1 MLSVETVTRWN
12 VLAIPASSAATLWS
26 ALAPY
31 PNKQPALAAPE
42 RPPLGFGGLR
52 RLIGDTV
59 GALNGLGIGR
69 GGRVAIVLPNGPE
82 MAAAFLA
89 IAAGAATAPLNPA
102 YREDEFD
109 FYLSDLE
116 PRALVI
122 AAGID
127 SPARTVARRRGIPII
142 ELVAEPDQPA
152 GSFTLRTEGGAPR
165 VAAGMAEPDDVALL
179 LHTSG
184 TTSRPKLVPLSQR
197 NIMASAR
204 HIGATLALAAGDR
217 CLNIMPLFHI
227 HGLIGA
233 VLSSLAAGG
242 SVFCAPGFNALKFF
256 GWLDEAA
263 PTWYSAVP
271 TMHQTILA
279 RAERNRETIARR
291 KLRFIRSSSASLPP
305 PVMAEL
311 EQTFGCPVIESY
323 GMTEASHQMTSN
335 PLPPRPR
342 KPGTVG
348 PAAGPEVAI
357 LDEAGRPAPAGATG
371 EVVIR
376 GPNVTAG
383 YVANPTANAGAFTD
397 GWFRT
402 GDQGVLDGDGY
413 LTITGR
419 LKELINRGG
428 EKISPLEVDEV
439 LLLHPAVAEAVCFGV
454 PHSAWGE
461 EVAAAVVL
469 RGEATPSELQRH
481 CREHIAD
488 FKVPKT
494 VHVVEAIPRTATGKI
509 QRRHVAAA
517 FTKG

>member
-1 MLSVETVTRWN
+1 VEYLAYSGCTMANAETV
-12 VLAIPASSAATLWS
+12 WS
-26 ALAPY
+26 ALTRP
-31 PNKQPALAAPE
+31 PDGQPAVAAPE
-42 RPPLGFGGLR
+42 RPPLDFGGLQ
-52 RLIGDTV
+52 RLIGETV
-59 GALNGLGIGR
+59 GALNDLGIGR

-89 IAAGAATAPLNPA
+89 IGAGAATAPLNPA

-109 FYLSDLE
+109 FYLGDLE
-116 PRALVI
+116 PRALVL
-122 AAGID
+122 AAGAE
-127 SPARTVARRRGIPII
+127 SPARSVAGRRGIPII
-142 ELVAEPDQPA
+142 ELVPQPDQPA
-152 GSFTLRTEGGAPR
+152 GAFRLQAAGPGGVPA
-165 VAAGMAEPDDVALL
+165 VAGGMAEPDDVALL

-204 HIGATLALAAGDR
+204 NIGATLALTAADR

-242 SVFCAPGFNALKFF
+242 SVFCTPGFNALKFF
-256 GWLDEAA
+256 ACLEEAA

-271 TMHQTILA
+271 TMHQAILA
-279 RAERNRETIARR
+279 RAERNREVIARR

-348 PAAGPEVAI
+348 PAAGPEVAV
-357 LDEAGRPAPAGATG
+357 LDENGRPVPPGGTG
-371 EVVIR
+371 EVAIR

-383 YVANPTANAGAFTD
+383 YVANPAASAGAFTD

-402 GDQGVLDGDGY
+402 GDQGVLDAEGY

-428 EKISPLEVDEV
+428 EKISPREVDD
-439 LLLHPAVAEAVCFGV
+439 LLMTHPAVAQAVTFAL
-454 PHSAWGE
+454 PHDKLGE
-461 EVAAAVVL
+461 EVAAAIVL
-469 RGEATPSELQRH
+469 REGRRASE
-481 CREHIAD
+481 RELRDFVSKHLAD
-488 FKVPKT
+488 FKVPRK
-494 VHVVEAIPRTATGKI
+494 VVFLAEIPKGATGKL
-509 QRRHVAAA
+509 QRIGLAAKLGLTA
-517 FTKG
+517 

>member
-1 MLSVETVTRWN
+1 MATEE
-12 VLAIPASSAATLWS
+12 TLWS
-26 ALAPY
+26 ALARHPEG
-31 PNKQPALAAPE
+31 QSALAAPE

-59 GALNGLGIGR
+59 GLLNGLGIER

-89 IAAGAATAPLNPA
+89 IGAGVATAPLNPA

-116 PRALVI
+116 ARALVI
-122 AAGID
+122 AAGLE
-127 SPARTVARRRGIPII
+127 SPARAVAGRRGIPVI
-142 ELVAEPDQPA
+142 ELVPQPDHPA
-152 GSFTLRTEGGAPR
+152 GSFKLQTATARGTPSAC
-165 VAAGMAEPDDVALL
+165 GMAEPDDVALL

-204 HIGATLALAAGDR
+204 HIGATLALTAADR

-233 VLSSLAAGG
+233 VLSSLTAGG
-242 SVFCAPGFNALKFF
+242 SVFCTPGFNALKFF
-256 GWLDEAA
+256 AWLDEST
-263 PTWYSAVP
+263 PSWYSAVP
-271 TMHQTILA
+271 TMHQAILA
-279 RAERNRETIARR
+279 RAERNRDVIARR

-348 PAAGPEVAI
+348 PAAGPAVAVV
-357 LDEAGRPAPAGATG
+357 DETGRPVAAGASG

-383 YVANPTANAGAFTD
+383 YVANPAANASAFTD

-402 GDQGVLDGDGY
+402 GDQGALDADGY

-428 EKISPLEVDEV
+428 EKISPREVDD
-439 LLLHPAVAEAVCFGV
+439 LLMTHPAVAQAVTFAL
-454 PHSAWGE
+454 PHDKLGE
-461 EVAAAVVL
+461 EVAAAIVL
-469 RGEATPSELQRH
+469 REGQSATERELRDFVSA
-481 CREHIAD
+481 RLAD
-488 FKVPKT
+488 FKVPRK
-494 VHVVEAIPRTATGKI
+494 VVFLAEIPKGATGKL
-509 QRRHVAAA
+509 QRIGLAAKLGLTA
-517 FTKG
+517 

>member
-1 MLSVETVTRWN
+1 
-12 VLAIPASSAATLWS
+12 LAIPDSSGTALWS

-31 PNKQPALAAPE
+31 PDGQPAVSAPE
-42 RPPLGFGGLR
+42 RSPLGFGGLR
-52 RLIGDTV
+52 RLIRDTV
-59 GALNGLGIGR
+59 GTLNGIGIGR

-82 MAAAFLA
+82 MAVAFLA
-89 IAAGAATAPLNPA
+89 IGAGAATAPLNPA

-122 AAGID
+122 AAGMD
-127 SPARTVARRRGIPII
+127 SPARAVARRRGIPII
-142 ELVAEPDQPA
+142 ELVAELDQPA
-152 GSFTLRTEGGAPR
+152 GSFKLQATGGAPSP
-165 VAAGMAEPDDVALL
+165 AAGGMAEPDDVALL

-204 HIGATLALAAGDR
+204 HIGATLALAAADR

-242 SVFCAPGFNALKFF
+242 SVFCTPGFNALKFF
-256 GWLDEAA
+256 AWLDEAA

-335 PLPPRPR
+335 PLPPQQR

-348 PAAGPEVAI
+348 PAAGPEVAV

-371 EVVIR
+371 EVAIR

-383 YVANPTANAGAFTD
+383 YVANPAANKTAFTD

-402 GDQGVLDGDGY
+402 GDQGVLDADGY

-428 EKISPLEVDEV
+428 EKISPREVDD
-439 LLLHPAVAEAVCFGV
+439 LLMTHPAVAQAVTFAL
-454 PHSAWGE
+454 PHDKLGE
-461 EVAAAVVL
+461 EVAAAIVL
-469 RGEATPSELQRH
+469 REGRNATERELRDFVSA
-481 CREHIAD
+481 RLAD
-488 FKVPKT
+488 FKVPRK
-494 VHVVEAIPRTATGKI
+494 VVFLAEIPKGATGKL
-509 QRRHVAAA
+509 QRIGLAAKLGLTA
-517 FTKG
+517 